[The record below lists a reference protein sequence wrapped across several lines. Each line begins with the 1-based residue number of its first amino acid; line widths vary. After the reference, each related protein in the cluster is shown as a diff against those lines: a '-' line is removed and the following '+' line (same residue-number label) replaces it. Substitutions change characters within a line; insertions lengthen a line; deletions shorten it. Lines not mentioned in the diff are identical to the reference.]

1 MLEPLRKCCAAVSG
15 CAALAARFVP
25 LRDVCSRTS
34 ISSLAVE
41 AREGETI
48 AFSWIEWP
56 SKQVRDD
63 AWSKLKTDPR
73 MQPDND
79 MMLFDGQRLIH
90 RGLATILDA

>member
-1 MLEPLRKCCAAVSG
+1 M
-15 CAALAARFVP
+15 
-25 LRDVCSRTS
+25 
-34 ISSLAVE
+34 
-41 AREGETI
+41 

-79 MMLFDGQRLIH
+79 MMLFDGQRLIY
-90 RGLATILDA
+90 RGLVTILAA